1 MQKTIKSL
9 LAGLLIAL
17 AFCLQAPAES
27 VPFSTNVTI
36 TAGSGSFTYSSS
48 IRKDY
53 ASSFKVLAVIGKC
66 TAGQT
71 NTYLVVDGGVTN
83 KLGAGTK
90 VVAASDAALAVTS
103 DWPHF
108 RTSKVLITS
117 TDTNAFTVTLIGV
130 ED

>member
-1 MQKTIKSL
+1 MRKI
-9 LAGLLIAL
+9 LALTLIAC
-17 AFCLQAPAES
+17 AISIQAPAES

-36 TAGSGSFTYSSS
+36 TAGSGSFTYSSA

-53 ASSFKVLAVIGKC
+53 ASSYRVLAVIGKC
-66 TAGQT
+66 TTGLT
-71 NTYLVVDGGVTN
+71 NTYQVVDGGVTN

-90 VVAASDAALAVTS
+90 VVAANDAALAVTN

-117 TDTNAFTVTLIGV
+117 GDTNSFTATIFGL